1 MTAPTR
7 DEFLSHV
14 HPGLAHPE
22 TAPKKGSPTKSTQR
36 YRWRELLSWDAEAQA
51 CAYWDSLDWTDK
63 TAILPVAG
71 YWAIAQLQVDS
82 DFEEF
87 ASEPGLRSPFNSA
100 FKHPHNLAIRG
111 AGDKHAEMR
120 SEGSSFAE
128 RPLANADYF
137 MVYDGKVCGLIE
149 LKTWW
154 KVTEA
159 EIEEV
164 RSGSPRKFRF

>member
-14 HPGLAHPE
+14 HQGLVNPD
-22 TAPKKGSPTKSTQR
+22 TDPKKRSPTKSTQR
-36 YRWRELLSWDAEAQA
+36 YRWRELLPWDVEAEAR
-51 CAYWDSLDWTDK
+51 AYWDALGEDDK

-71 YWAIAQLQVDS
+71 YWGIAQLQVDS

-87 ASEPGLRSPFNSA
+87 ASESGLRSPFNAA

-111 AGDKHAEMR
+111 ASDEHAEMR
-120 SEGSSFAE
+120 SEDSNFAQ
-128 RPLANADYF
+128 RPTANADYF
-137 MVYDGKVCGLIE
+137 MIYDGKICGLIE
-149 LKTWW
+149 VKTWW

-159 EIEEV
+159 EIEEA
-164 RSGSPRKFRF
+164 RSGS